1 MSDTAQQ
8 GMNVDRKFDSADL
21 VSSLLAMDAP
31 SRSIDQVVEI
41 MLGGDQVRHE
51 IPSISVLGNKWLYSE
66 TPFYTR
72 DYKAVE
78 MLAAK
83 LGVISTLE
91 KTGIG
96 YVVTAIHHKSGKRK
110 TASASMA
117 TTAALAAICS
127 SSYGV

>member
-21 VSSLLAMDAP
+21 VSSLLELQKP

-41 MLGGDQVRHE
+41 MLGGDQVRDK
-51 IPSISVLGNKWLYSE
+51 ITAMSVLGNKWLFSE

-72 DYKAVE
+72 DNKAVD
-78 MLAAK
+78 MLAARR
-83 LGVISTLE
+83 GVIYTLD
-91 KTGIG
+91 KTGMG
-96 YVVTAIHHKSGKRK
+96 YLATAIHQKSGRRK

-117 TTAALAAICS
+117 TTAALAAICCT
-127 SSYGV
+127 SYGV